1 MFGTVCY
8 AAKTNHAKYVTHSS
22 HLMLFTFSKTTP
34 LPSIWTLPHS
44 LDLSFRMILC
54 VKDGLKGVGYG
65 KKDRQEAGTMVQ
77 ARVEEA
83 PTREGL
89 LSMH

>member
-1 MFGTVCY
+1 
-8 AAKTNHAKYVTHSS
+8 
-22 HLMLFTFSKTTP
+22 
-34 LPSIWTLPHS
+34 
-44 LDLSFRMILC
+44 MILC